1 MPGVVTD
8 TVYKAARSSTRAKS
22 RHQLSTLLTDAY
34 SRRAEIEDK
43 IAMVCIGIL
52 VGQRKLILMDS
63 LNATARNLETSMVS
77 R

>member
-1 MPGVVTD
+1 M
-8 TVYKAARSSTRAKS
+8 RAKS

-43 IAMVCIGIL
+43 IAMVRIPTL
-52 VGQRKLILMDS
+52 
-63 LNATARNLETSMVS
+63 AS